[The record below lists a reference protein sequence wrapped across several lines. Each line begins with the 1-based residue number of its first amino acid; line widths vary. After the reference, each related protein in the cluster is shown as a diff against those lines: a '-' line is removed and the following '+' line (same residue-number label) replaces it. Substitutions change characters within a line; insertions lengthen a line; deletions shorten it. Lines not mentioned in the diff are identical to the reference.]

1 MKIKAITL
9 LFFFVS
15 FLTLPTILSRVCN
28 DIDISMAYTMAE
40 EEETH
45 NSISEVLND
54 FATDKNE
61 IALFSLRLRQDKIIE
76 EYFLKHDN
84 ISSEILSPPPEQ
96 KLV

>member
-1 MKIKAITL
+1 
-9 LFFFVS
+9 
-15 FLTLPTILSRVCN
+15 
-28 DIDISMAYTMAE
+28 MAYTMAE

>member
-1 MKIKAITL
+1 MRIKAITL

-15 FLTLPTILSRVCN
+15 FLTLPTILSRVSN
-28 DIDISMAYTMAE
+28 DIDISMAYTLAE

-45 NSISEVLND
+45 NPVSEVFND
-54 FATDKNE
+54 FVVGKSE
-61 IALFSLRLRQDKIIE
+61 ITIVSLSLKQDKIIDE
-76 EYFLKHDN
+76 FLLRHNN